1 VNQIVRRVNDNHA
14 LAGES
19 ERQPTQ
25 IRRVK
30 EMIVSSTRSLG
41 IDPKVHLT
49 WNVLPWYWNKR
60 FRLLVFRS
68 NTGFCPEENPEDL
81 NRHGHL
87 IIQTTHDGEHLEQP
101 GEGTFYYTFLL
112 HKPGWLREKMS
123 IARLAE
129 TIPSA
134 KVAIGRIRDRVEF
147 QELMQGSE
155 LGAIEHQAKLNEAT
169 VRLARSIEKVKG
181 ISSQMQSEKNQ
192 SKPRDILDERLQA
205 ADALISLYAA
215 KRKKLEALENDPTF
229 RALDPKEQQKVR
241 DKIDQLLDPG
251 EISAGRER
259 RGS

>member
-1 VNQIVRRVNDNHA
+1 VNQIVRRVNDNQA

-30 EMIVSSTRSLG
+30 EMLVSSTRSLG

-49 WNVLPWYWNKR
+49 WNVLPWYWDKR

-68 NTGFCPEENPEDL
+68 TTGFCPEENPEDL
-81 NRHGHL
+81 NRHGQL
-87 IIQTTHDGEHLEQP
+87 IIQTTHNGEHLEQP
-101 GEGTFYYTFLL
+101 GEGAFYYTFVL

-123 IARLAE
+123 LARLAE

-134 KVAIGRIRDRVEF
+134 KVPVGRIKDRIDL
-147 QELMQGSE
+147 QEMLQRSE
-155 LGAIEHQAKLNEAT
+155 LAAIEHQAKLNEAT
-169 VRLARSIEKVKG
+169 LRLARSIEKVKG
-181 ISSQMQSEKNQ
+181 NSSQTQSERDK
-192 SKPRDILDERLQA
+192 SKPRDILDERLQT
-205 ADALISLYAA
+205 ADALIALYAA

>member
-1 VNQIVRRVNDNHA
+1 
-14 LAGES
+14 
-19 ERQPTQ
+19 
-25 IRRVK
+25 
-30 EMIVSSTRSLG
+30 
-41 IDPKVHLT
+41 
-49 WNVLPWYWNKR
+49 
-60 FRLLVFRS
+60 
-68 NTGFCPEENPEDL
+68 
-81 NRHGHL
+81 
-87 IIQTTHDGEHLEQP
+87 
-101 GEGTFYYTFLL
+101 
-112 HKPGWLREKMS
+112 
-123 IARLAE
+123 
-129 TIPSA
+129 
-134 KVAIGRIRDRVEF
+134 
-147 QELMQGSE
+147 MQGSE